1 MYLTLY
7 LEIFKIFFYSGEF
20 NFALRVTRL
29 LLRRQRV
36 GISMPAEFELPQVR
50 VGVEKRVRL
59 VAKTATHHVVRRHIL
74 HSHPHEN
81 RPYVREARPRP
92 SHND

>member
-59 VAKTATHHVVRRHIL
+59 VAKTAPRRAVVCQ
-74 HSHPHEN
+74 
-81 RPYVREARPRP
+81 
-92 SHND
+92 